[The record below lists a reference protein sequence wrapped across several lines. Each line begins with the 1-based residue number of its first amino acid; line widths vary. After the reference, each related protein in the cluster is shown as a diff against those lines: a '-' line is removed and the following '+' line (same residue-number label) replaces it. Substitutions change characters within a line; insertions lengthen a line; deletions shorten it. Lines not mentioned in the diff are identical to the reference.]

1 MQWGSFKDLLRKVK
15 KKEKEKNRIVFDFG
29 GINIV
34 IFTTY
39 TILLSVTTV
48 IPTLTYLEVYPIK
61 PYALQRLY

>member
-1 MQWGSFKDLLRKVK
+1 MWKQRKGK
-15 KKEKEKNRIVFDFG
+15 KNRIVFDFG

-39 TILLSVTTV
+39 TVLLAVTSVS
-48 IPTLTYLEVYPIK
+48 PTLTYLEVYPIK